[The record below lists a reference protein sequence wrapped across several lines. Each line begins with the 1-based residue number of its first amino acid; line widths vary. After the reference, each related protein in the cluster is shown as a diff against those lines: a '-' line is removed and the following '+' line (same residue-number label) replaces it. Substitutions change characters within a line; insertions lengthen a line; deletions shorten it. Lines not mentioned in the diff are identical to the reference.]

1 MSRATGFVNLVDRP
15 IDRALMGI
23 CELQDEGQSPSLG

>member
-1 MSRATGFVNLVDRP
+1 MSRATGLANLVDRP

-23 CELQDEGQSPSLG
+23 CELQGEGQSSSLG